1 MKNIFKKQIFV
12 KAAFIPHLKKWVF
25 PQPNH
30 KLLSDDM
37 YFIDKPLRKLD
48 KSFS

>member
-30 KLLSDDM
+30 NCKNKEKKV
-37 YFIDKPLRKLD
+37 I
-48 KSFS
+48 